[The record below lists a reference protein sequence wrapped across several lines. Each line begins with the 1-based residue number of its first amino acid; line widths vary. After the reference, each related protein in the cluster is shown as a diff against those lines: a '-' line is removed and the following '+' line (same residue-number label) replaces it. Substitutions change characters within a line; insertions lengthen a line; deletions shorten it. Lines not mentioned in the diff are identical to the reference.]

1 MGSVFQH
8 IGLVLLYLLFL
19 ILDLLIFVGLPGSWI
34 MFAGIIVY
42 ALIAGLSS
50 IGWAYLVIMAA
61 LLIIGEIVES
71 TLGIVVVAGKGATR
85 WGILGT
91 FLGGIIGAIA
101 GAAIIPVA
109 GSIIFALVG
118 AFSGA
123 VLCEYIYYN
132 SLDQALRTG
141 FFAFIGKLLAI
152 FVKVALGLIALG
164 IFIYR
169 SWP

>member
-1 MGSVFQH
+1 MGAVFQH
-8 IGLVLLYLLFL
+8 IGLVLLYILFL
-19 ILDLLIFVGLPGSWI
+19 LLDLLIFVGLPGSWI

-42 ALIAGLSS
+42 LLIAGLSS
-50 IGWAYLVIMAA
+50 IGWVYLVIMAA
-61 LLIIGEIVES
+61 LLVLGEIIES
-71 TLGIVVVAGKGATR
+71 TLGVVVAAGKGATR

-91 FLGGIIGAIA
+91 FAGGIIGAIA
-101 GAAIIPVA
+101 GTAVIPVA
-109 GSIIFALVG
+109 GSIIFGLIG

-123 VLCEYIYYN
+123 VICEYIYYN

-152 FVKVALGLIALG
+152 FVEVALGLIVLA
-164 IFIYR
+164 IFIYK